1 MCLEFPGC
9 VIALDGDVVTVQTAG
24 RDRRALALLFPELAL
39 GDWVLVA
46 AGTVVSRLDADEAAQ
61 LTADV
66 SAAKGVTT

>member
-9 VIALDGDVVTVQTAG
+9 VTALDGDVVTVETAG
-24 RDRRALALLFPELAL
+24 RKRRALALLFPDLRR

-46 AGTVVSRLDADEAAQ
+46 AGTVVSRLNPDEAAQ

-66 SAAKGVTT
+66 SAAKGDTT

>member
-9 VIALDGDVVTVQTAG
+9 VIARDGDAVTVETAG
-24 RDRRALALLFPELAL
+24 RKRRALALLFPDLRV

-46 AGTVVSRLDADEAAQ
+46 AGTVVSRLDANEAAQ

-66 SAAKGVTT
+66 SAAKGETT